1 MESEKKGGMSKMMCK
16 NYNNGCR
23 NVTRASAKN
32 SRCWRMWQLCGVC
45 AVREHPEAYKKSYVK
60 TSSTWTKRNPHLKLG
75 EHKEILK
82 KYKDVTHI
90 CVMTGE
96 GVW

>member
-1 MESEKKGGMSKMMCK
+1 MMCK

-45 AVREHPEAYKKSYVK
+45 AVREHPEAYKKSYVV
-60 TSSTWTKRNPHLKLG
+60 SNSARLNRNPHLELG
-75 EHKEILK
+75 EHKEILG
-82 KYKDVTHI
+82 KYRHCPCMGDAVGDFRTHTT
-90 CVMTGE
+90 CVITGE
-96 GVW
+96 GQ